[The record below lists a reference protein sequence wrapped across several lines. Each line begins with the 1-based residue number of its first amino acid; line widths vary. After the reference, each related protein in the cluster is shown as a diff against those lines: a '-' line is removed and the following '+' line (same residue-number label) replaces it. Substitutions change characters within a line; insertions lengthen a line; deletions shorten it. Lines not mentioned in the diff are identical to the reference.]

1 MSDSSG
7 DGWSWRLLRAGAFR
21 LDGGAMFGIIPK
33 PLWVRLVEPDEH
45 NRIPLEQNCL
55 LLERDGK
62 LVLIECG
69 IGDKFPKKL
78 RDIYAQD
85 DRTVVDA
92 LREIDCDPKDIDAV
106 IVTHLHFD
114 HAGGLTRWG
123 ADGRTPELNFPN
135 AEVVT
140 QRLEWEDAL
149 ANKSTMHRT
158 YLREHLDPIRE
169 RVRLIE
175 GEAEILPGVRSI
187 PVPGHTWGQQAV
199 AFEDAAGGTVCYPG
213 DVMPT
218 ANHVGAAFNLAYD
231 VEPYTNMGS
240 KAALLERA
248 NQGGWTLA
256 LDHEPDHPCFRV
268 QPSEDKPGQ
277 FALEPAHPAGALN

>member
-1 MSDSSG
+1 LIDASG
-7 DGWSWRLLRAGAFR
+7 NGWSWRLLRAGGFR

-33 PLWVRLVEPDEH
+33 PLWVKLVEPDDR

-55 LLERDGK
+55 LLERSGS
-62 LVLIECG
+62 LALIECG

-78 RDIYAQD
+78 RDIYAQE
-85 DRTVVDA
+85 DRTIVDA
-92 LREIDCDPKDIDAV
+92 LHEADCDPKDIDTV
-106 IVTHLHFD
+106 VVTHLHFD

-123 ADGRTPELNFPN
+123 PDGETPELNFPN
-135 AEVVT
+135 AEVVA

-149 ANKSTMHRT
+149 ANRSTMHKT
-158 YLREHLDPIRE
+158 YLREHLEPIRE

-175 GEAEILPGVRSI
+175 GEAEILPGMRAI

-199 AFEDAAGGTVCYPG
+199 AFEAADGGTVCYPG

-240 KAALLERA
+240 KSMLLGRA
-248 NQGGWTLA
+248 SEGAWTLA
-256 LDHEPDHPCFRV
+256 LDHEPGPPLWRAE
-268 QPSEDKPGQ
+268 PSREKPGQ
-277 FALEPAHPAGALN
+277 YTLTEAPVAGALG